1 MVTPRAEYT
10 CFGANYGKNAAEL
23 PSPAAEEVS
32 NPLRDPGQTPSC
44 ALGRLR
50 KQPMGG
56 ANCGLNRTIPSDKGG

>member
-1 MVTPRAEYT
+1 MATPRAECT

-32 NPLRDPGQTPSC
+32 NPLRDPAQTPSC

-50 KQPMGG
+50 KQPMGL
-56 ANCGLNRTIPSDKGG
+56 AASFFASFCACFV